1 MITREQFE
9 FTKSKYGLQA
19 SWAVWAD
26 EGDTPKSNMGDLSI
40 FERDETLSRLNPNI
54 VLVALNVSVV
64 GVVLKPFKNFHG
76 KIGGAYKIRY
86 ALKDTPLW
94 GAYMTDVIKDFPEKE
109 SGKVASYLREN
120 REFKEENIQRFRQE
134 LIDIGA
140 TDPILIAFGNET
152 YDILQKNLRD
162 EFQIFKV
169 THYSHYISKEK
180 YREHILESLK
190 TLQLEG
196 GN

>member
-1 MITREQFE
+1 MKKALLFA
-9 FTKSKYGLQA
+9 LA
-19 SWAVWAD
+19 MV
-26 EGDTPKSNMGDLSI
+26 L
-40 FERDETLSRLNPNI
+40 
-54 VLVALNVSVV
+54 LVAC
-64 GVVLKPFKNFHG
+64 
-76 KIGGAYKIRY
+76 GGAD
-86 ALKDTPLW
+86 AGTTAP
-94 GAYMTDVIKDFPEKE
+94 
-109 SGKVASYLREN
+109 
-120 REFKEENIQRFRQE
+120 
-134 LIDIGA
+134 
-140 TDPILIAFGNET
+140 DPILIAFGNKT